1 MRRWLRGRQ
10 VQPDGSCICDNGY
23 VGESCQYSKSADC
36 SDQGQVQ
43 PDGSCLCAEGYSGES
58 CEDAVVD
65 ADTHPADAGANDV
78 PIVDTPAAEV
88 STADVSD
95 ADATSTTD
103 GGQSDLTK
111 GSAGSSS
118 SSGCTMSGR
127 PHPLTAGFM
136 VLALILLCLLSSK
149 VRSRRGMKPT
159 RGDLQS
165 RL

>member
-111 GSAGSSS
+111 GGAGSSS
-118 SSGCTMSGR
+118 SSGCTMSRR

-136 VLALILLCLLSSK
+136 VLALILLLAARKGGRLADELGP
-149 VRSRRGMKPT
+149 SRP
-159 RGDLQS
+159 
-165 RL
+165 